1 MKANVTCAIWRG
13 PGAQSEEEKIEER
26 HITGDCFPFFH
37 SRRRRTGC
45 GEQTTRASLH
55 TEEASNRTETTGV
68 VDAVEGAHRGD
79 HHSMQTRGRCP
90 ASPKGKEV
98 DQGAGRTLQCRR
110 SNTGYGLV
118 VKAAQFPSTNAA
130 RSASDVGIHTPLDP
144 PSQSRTRRKYTHIQN
159 HTTDG
164 NTSGRIMGMGMGS
177 NSLHSPHTDTKA
189 HRQRHTD
196 INGKKPKAKKGTR
209 TKKGDTCWQPGILI
223 LKSLAQG
230 GLIVPLR
237 WEVRPFHRSL
247 LTPSRELESFPLTWL
262 LIPPSC
268 DWSGREGPG
277 VKAGG
282 LRLSF
287 VPPHPTIVLGD

>member
-1 MKANVTCAIWRG
+1 MPLKGHIAGIIIPCRRG
-13 PGAQSEEEKIEER
+13 EDVQPLRKER
-26 HITGDCFPFFH
+26 
-37 SRRRRTGC
+37 RY
-45 GEQTTRASLH
+45 
-55 TEEASNRTETTGV
+55 
-68 VDAVEGAHRGD
+68 
-79 HHSMQTRGRCP
+79 
-90 ASPKGKEV
+90 
-98 DQGAGRTLQCRR
+98 QGAGRTLQCRR

-130 RSASDVGIHTPLDP
+130 RRASDVGIHTPLDP

-164 NTSGRIMGMGMGS
+164 NTSGRIMGMGS
-177 NSLHSPHTDTKA
+177 NSLHSPHTDKDK
-189 HRQRHTD
+189 D
-196 INGKKPKAKKGTR
+196 INGKKPKAKKRDTR

-237 WEVRPFHRSL
+237 WDVRPFHRSL
-247 LTPSRELESFPLTWL
+247 LAPSRELESFPLTWL
-262 LIPPSC
+262 SSLPPVI
-268 DWSGREGPG
+268 G
-277 VKAGG
+277 VGEKGLESKQGG

>member
-26 HITGDCFPFFH
+26 HITGVCFPFFH

-68 VDAVEGAHRGD
+68 VDAVEGTHRGD

-90 ASPKGKEV
+90 VSPKGKEV

-164 NTSGRIMGMGMGS
+164 NTSGRIMGMGEWEATRCI
-177 NSLHSPHTDTKA
+177 PHTQTKA
-189 HRQRHTD
+189 HRH
-196 INGKKPKAKKGTR
+196 KWEKAQSEKRDTRKKGGHMLAT
-209 TKKGDTCWQPGILI
+209 GDLDLEIFSSGGIDRPSPL
-223 LKSLAQG
+223 G
-230 GLIVPLR
+230 GA
-237 WEVRPFHRSL
+237 S
-247 LTPSRELESFPLTWL
+247 
-262 LIPPSC
+262 IP
-268 DWSGREGPG
+268 
-277 VKAGG
+277 
-282 LRLSF
+282 
-287 VPPHPTIVLGD
+287 